1 MTQEF
6 DSKTVKEIVA
16 KFIMDVMLKLEM
28 HSNLVIFSIERNVDF
43 DGLKKK
49 DIHKFKMIQSQL
61 KQ

>member
-1 MTQEF
+1 M
-6 DSKTVKEIVA
+6 KEIVT